1 MKPVPRPVSTSCE
14 GRRNLREVERCPVR
28 AFKEMSRPPKSR
40 SIRTTR
46 TNVGSPKG
54 REPYGDGGFVVV
66 VGVTPHQGVRE
77 SRKQG
82 KGSQMIGHF
91 KTGRYA

>member
-1 MKPVPRPVSTSCE
+1 M
-14 GRRNLREVERCPVR
+14 R

-54 REPYGDGGFVVV
+54 RESYGDGGFVVV
-66 VGVTPHQGVRE
+66 VGVTPHQGGRE
-77 SRKQG
+77 SRPQG
-82 KGSQMIGHF
+82 KGSQMIGHR
-91 KTGRYA
+91 KARRYA

>member
-28 AFKEMSRPPKSR
+28 AFKEMSWLPKSR

-46 TNVGSPKG
+46 TNVGSPNG

-91 KTGRYA
+91 NTRRYA